1 MLSLLYL
8 LVKAQQYFV
17 TPSCLFLD
25 EKTLVEV
32 WVNPELNLTIFPG
45 TGPRGLVMIMVKKI
59 IMTKLKIK
67 MFTFRIFVK

>member
-17 TPSCLFLD
+17 TLSCLFLD

-32 WVNPELNLTIFPG
+32 WVNPGLDLTIFTG
-45 TGPRGLVMIMVKKI
+45 TGPWFSNDNG
-59 IMTKLKIK
+59 
-67 MFTFRIFVK
+67 

>member
-32 WVNPELNLTIFPG
+32 WVNPGLDLTIFTG
-45 TGPRGLVMIMVKKI
+45 TGPWFSNDNG
-59 IMTKLKIK
+59 
-67 MFTFRIFVK
+67 